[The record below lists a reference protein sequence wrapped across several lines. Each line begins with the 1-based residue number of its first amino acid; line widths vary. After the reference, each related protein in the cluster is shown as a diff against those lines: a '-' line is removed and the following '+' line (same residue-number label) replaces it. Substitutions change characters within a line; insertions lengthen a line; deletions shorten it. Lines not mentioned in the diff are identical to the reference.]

1 MLRAEDDIYE
11 ILNEETK
18 LLIIQSPRHVADD
31 EEAWGRGSIP
41 RQMAAKQLSVKA
53 SSVYGTD
60 HNEEAESESCGRKFS
75 SCRWVLGYLCCM
87 ARFSQSAIRQC
98 IGMAV
103 VCMTLHSG
111 HEPSRPASTAASAS
125 HVHRLGVPSRRDTV
139 AGQQLHFSD
148 YRQRLGGVQQWREIG
163 GGDCNTSVARML
175 VVLSQL
181 MQWLVSWPVAGFA

>member
-1 MLRAEDDIYE
+1 MFHADDDIYE

-31 EEAWGRGSIP
+31 EEAWGRCSIP

-60 HNEEAESESCGRKFS
+60 HNGEAESESCGRKFS

-111 HEPSRPASTAASAS
+111 HEPSRPGSTAASAS
-125 HVHRLGVPSRRDTV
+125 HVTGWEFHHGGTLSLGNNYTSQTTV
-139 AGQQLHFSD
+139 
-148 YRQRLGGVQQWREIG
+148 
-163 GGDCNTSVARML
+163 SVSAAYSNGAKLAAVTATPRSH
-175 VVLSQL
+175 VC
-181 MQWLVSWPVAGFA
+181 WLY